1 MLSIPDRYLAV
12 LPGFPRAIDGIILGL
27 SALSLVGCSQPY
39 TVVLKRLAC
48 EQAGANLDLQSL
60 SQLDALRKA
69 LGLARDV
76 DPIGYCRSI
85 GARLEPAPTMPGSPS
100 QAADSGAERETA
112 EDSEP

>member
-1 MLSIPDRYLAV
+1 MSRLCDPGKAAAV
-12 LPGFPRAIDGIILGL
+12 MVLTTLGL
-27 SALSLVGCSQPY
+27 SLNGCGQPDTRALQ
-39 TVVLKRLAC
+39 RLAC

-85 GARLEPAPTMPGSPS
+85 GARLEPTPTAPGPGTDPAE
-100 QAADSGAERETA
+100 QAE
-112 EDSEP
+112 

>member
-1 MLSIPDRYLAV
+1 MHA
-12 LPGFPRAIDGIILGL
+12 LPARCRAIAARTRQGWA
-27 SALSLVGCSQPY
+27 SAGFVLAATTLSLAGCSQPD
-39 TVVLKRLAC
+39 TVALKRLAC

-85 GARLEPAPTMPGSPS
+85 GARLEPLQPAPG
-100 QAADSGAERETA
+100 ADSEGAEQPGQ
-112 EDSEP
+112 SE

>member
-1 MLSIPDRYLAV
+1 MPSLPEPCRAVVARPGGWAVAGFVLAATT
-12 LPGFPRAIDGIILGL
+12 LTLA
-27 SALSLVGCSQPY
+27 GCSQPD
-39 TVVLKRLAC
+39 TVALKRLAC

-85 GARLEPAPTMPGSPS
+85 GARLEPTPTAPGPGTDPAE
-100 QAADSGAERETA
+100 QAE
-112 EDSEP
+112 